1 MPTETT
7 FPTNA
12 EYQKFRLGQGP
23 SLLKDLH
30 DTIEH
35 YCEEQGTEIE
45 STIRDVLTDLRHLC
59 DIHGFDFAAIDRRAY
74 EGYCEENSPE
84 WRGL

>member
-7 FPTNA
+7 FTTNA

-23 SLLKDLH
+23 SLLKDLR
-30 DTIEH
+30 DTIER
-35 YCEEQGTEIE
+35 YCEEQGTETE
-45 STIRDVLTDLRHLC
+45 ATIRDVLTDLRHLC
-59 DIHGFDFAAIDRRAY
+59 DVHDLDFGEIDRRAY
-74 EGYCEENSPE
+74 EGYCEECSPE

>member
-1 MPTETT
+1 MPTE
-7 FPTNA
+7 TNA

-30 DTIEH
+30 GTIER
-35 YCEEQGTEIE
+35 YCEE
-45 STIRDVLTDLRHLC
+45 C
-59 DIHGFDFAAIDRRAY
+59 
-74 EGYCEENSPE
+74 SPE